1 MKRQKLAVCV
11 LSAALMIGAATLTS
25 YAAEGWQQ
33 SGNSW
38 IYVDNNGNKV
48 TNTWKKGADNLWR
61 YLDSQGNIA
70 SNCWV
75 DDEYFV
81 ESTGIMATDKWL
93 KLPKRNPAWNETSAT
108 TVWYYFSTSGKM
120 VSDGWSKIG
129 GKYYYFDGDGA
140 MQTGWVDD
148 DTYYTNAEGV
158 MQIGWAYLEDPDDT
172 KKDDDEVKP
181 GDDDEDHHWYYFQSS
196 GKKYVPSL
204 GGAKYKQYKIDGTYY
219 CFDENGAMQTGW
231 VDMGNSSGFANY
243 RYYQSNGQV
252 QTGWLSTTP
261 PEDDDYNL
269 DLGSDVQWY
278 YFSSNGEPKV
288 GPKISDASTSN
299 LVRINADVRADAGE
313 GAVILALL
321 LVLREGGQE
330 RPVGDVIDAVADIPE
345 DVGDGEENDVGRAG
359 ADIAEEDQVEDHG
372 HDAADKDRGLE
383 LAPLRVDVVDDEAG
397 DGVVQRVGDTQDG
410 EHKTYRCEHMNG

>member
-1 MKRQKLAVCV
+1 MKKQKLAVCV

-140 MQTGWVDD
+140 MQTGWV
-148 DTYYTNAEGV
+148 E
-158 MQIGWAYLEDPDDT
+158 
-172 KKDDDEVKP
+172 
-181 GDDDEDHHWYYFQSS
+181 
-196 GKKYVPSL
+196 
-204 GGAKYKQYKIDGTYY
+204 
-219 CFDENGAMQTGW
+219 
-231 VDMGNSSGFANY
+231 MGNSSGFANY

-299 LVRINADVRADAGE
+299 LVRINNITYLFNEKGNPVYGLRRLEVGTSGQYACYFFGADKATSSVVKGKGNVVE
-313 GAVILALL
+313 
-321 LVLREGGQE
+321 
-330 RPVGDVIDAVADIPE
+330 
-345 DVGDGEENDVGRAG
+345 GDGTTGQFYFADSGNKAGRG
-359 ADIAEEDQVEDHG
+359 YSGVEDG
-372 HDAADKDRGLE
+372 FLYYMGKLQKADSGTKYEVIEVNDKNYLVTTSGKVVKSSTVKDANGTKFKTSSAGVVTE
-383 LAPLRVDVVDDEAG
+383 VDGTSDDGSDEARTP
-397 DGVVQRVGDTQDG
+397 V
-410 EHKTYRCEHMNG
+410 EPTYWED

>member
-148 DTYYTNAEGV
+148 DTYYTNADGV
-158 MQIGWAYLEDPDDT
+158 MQIGWAYLEDPDDA

-261 PEDDDYNL
+261 PEDDAAMYSGIIFQATASRRWVRRFL
-269 DLGSDVQWY
+269 TLRRATW
-278 YFSSNGEPKV
+278 F
-288 GPKISDASTSN
+288 ASTI
-299 LVRINADVRADAGE
+299 LPTYLMRRATRSM
-313 GAVILALL
+313 V
-321 LVLREGGQE
+321 
-330 RPVGDVIDAVADIPE
+330 
-345 DVGDGEENDVGRAG
+345 
-359 ADIAEEDQVEDHG
+359 
-372 HDAADKDRGLE
+372 
-383 LAPLRVDVVDDEAG
+383 
-397 DGVVQRVGDTQDG
+397 
-410 EHKTYRCEHMNG
+410 

>member
-1 MKRQKLAVCV
+1 
-11 LSAALMIGAATLTS
+11 
-25 YAAEGWQQ
+25 
-33 SGNSW
+33 
-38 IYVDNNGNKV
+38 
-48 TNTWKKGADNLWR
+48 
-61 YLDSQGNIA
+61 
-70 SNCWV
+70 
-75 DDEYFV
+75 
-81 ESTGIMATDKWL
+81 MATDKWL

-148 DTYYTNAEGV
+148 DTYYTNADGV

-252 QTGWLSTTP
+252 QTGWLSTAMYSGIIFQATASRRWVRRF
-261 PEDDDYNL
+261 L
-269 DLGSDVQWY
+269 TLRRATWS
-278 YFSSNGEPKV
+278 
-288 GPKISDASTSN
+288 ASTI
-299 LVRINADVRADAGE
+299 LPTYLMRRATRSM
-313 GAVILALL
+313 V
-321 LVLREGGQE
+321 
-330 RPVGDVIDAVADIPE
+330 
-345 DVGDGEENDVGRAG
+345 
-359 ADIAEEDQVEDHG
+359 
-372 HDAADKDRGLE
+372 
-383 LAPLRVDVVDDEAG
+383 
-397 DGVVQRVGDTQDG
+397 
-410 EHKTYRCEHMNG
+410 

>member
-1 MKRQKLAVCV
+1 MKKQKLAVCV

-140 MQTGWVDD
+140 MQTGWVD
-148 DTYYTNAEGV
+148 
-158 MQIGWAYLEDPDDT
+158 
-172 KKDDDEVKP
+172 
-181 GDDDEDHHWYYFQSS
+181 
-196 GKKYVPSL
+196 
-204 GGAKYKQYKIDGTYY
+204 
-219 CFDENGAMQTGW
+219 
-231 VDMGNSSGFANY
+231 MGNSSGFANY

-299 LVRINADVRADAGE
+299 LVRINNITYLFNEKGNPVYGLRRLEVGTSGQYACYFFGADKATSSVVKGKGNVVE
-313 GAVILALL
+313 
-321 LVLREGGQE
+321 
-330 RPVGDVIDAVADIPE
+330 
-345 DVGDGEENDVGRAG
+345 GDGTTGQFYFADSGNKAGRG
-359 ADIAEEDQVEDHG
+359 YSGVEDG
-372 HDAADKDRGLE
+372 FLYYMGKLQKADSGTKYEVIEVNDKNYLVTTSGKVVKSSTVKDANGTKFKTSSAGVVTE
-383 LAPLRVDVVDDEAG
+383 VDGTSDDGSDEARTP
-397 DGVVQRVGDTQDG
+397 V
-410 EHKTYRCEHMNG
+410 EPTYWED

>member
-1 MKRQKLAVCV
+1 MKKQKLAVCV

-140 MQTGWVDD
+140 MQTGWVD
-148 DTYYTNAEGV
+148 
-158 MQIGWAYLEDPDDT
+158 
-172 KKDDDEVKP
+172 
-181 GDDDEDHHWYYFQSS
+181 
-196 GKKYVPSL
+196 
-204 GGAKYKQYKIDGTYY
+204 
-219 CFDENGAMQTGW
+219 
-231 VDMGNSSGFANY
+231 MGNSSGFANY

-299 LVRINADVRADAGE
+299 LVRINNITYLFNEKGNPVYGLRRLEVGTSGQYACYFFGADKATSSVVKGKGNVVE
-313 GAVILALL
+313 
-321 LVLREGGQE
+321 
-330 RPVGDVIDAVADIPE
+330 
-345 DVGDGEENDVGRAG
+345 GDGTTGQFYFADSGNKAGRG
-359 ADIAEEDQVEDHG
+359 YSGVEDG
-372 HDAADKDRGLE
+372 FLYYMGKLQKADSGTKYEVIEVNDKNYLVTTSGKVVKSSTVKDANGAKFKTSSAGVVTE
-383 LAPLRVDVVDDEAG
+383 VDGTSDDGSDEARTP
-397 DGVVQRVGDTQDG
+397 V
-410 EHKTYRCEHMNG
+410 EPTYWED

>member
-1 MKRQKLAVCV
+1 MKKQKLAVCV

-129 GKYYYFDGDGA
+129 GKYYYFD
-140 MQTGWVDD
+140 V
-148 DTYYTNAEGV
+148 
-158 MQIGWAYLEDPDDT
+158 
-172 KKDDDEVKP
+172 
-181 GDDDEDHHWYYFQSS
+181 H
-196 GKKYVPSL
+196 
-204 GGAKYKQYKIDGTYY
+204 
-219 CFDENGAMQTGW
+219 GAMQTGW

-299 LVRINADVRADAGE
+299 LVRINNITYLFNEKGNPVYGLRRLEVGTSGQYACYFFGADKATSSVVKGKGNVVE
-313 GAVILALL
+313 
-321 LVLREGGQE
+321 
-330 RPVGDVIDAVADIPE
+330 
-345 DVGDGEENDVGRAG
+345 GDGTTGQFYFADSGNKAGRG
-359 ADIAEEDQVEDHG
+359 YSGVEDG
-372 HDAADKDRGLE
+372 FLYYMGKLQKADSGTKYEVIEVNDKNYLVTTSGKVVKSSTVKDANGTKFKTSSAGVVTE
-383 LAPLRVDVVDDEAG
+383 VDGTSDDGSDEARTP
-397 DGVVQRVGDTQDG
+397 V
-410 EHKTYRCEHMNG
+410 EPTYWED